1 MFCAGNI
8 VAVAGVTEA
17 FDPKTEGEN
26 YTRTLMRFSNG
37 ATATLEMGGVP
48 GARYGPE
55 PWCVRQSAQS
65 KLNPSLKL
73 ATEREREREREREN
87 PRLLSIRFAVSI

>member
-1 MFCAGNI
+1 M
-8 VAVAGVTEA
+8 TEA

-65 KLNPSLKL
+65 KSE
-73 ATEREREREREREN
+73 ARGRERERERERERKRERE
-87 PRLLSIRFAVSI
+87 RLHR

>member
-1 MFCAGNI
+1 M
-8 VAVAGVTEA
+8 AGVTEA

-55 PWCVRQSAQS
+55 PWCVSQ
-65 KLNPSLKL
+65 LNPSLKL
-73 ATEREREREREREN
+73 ATERQEREGERERERERERDCTAN